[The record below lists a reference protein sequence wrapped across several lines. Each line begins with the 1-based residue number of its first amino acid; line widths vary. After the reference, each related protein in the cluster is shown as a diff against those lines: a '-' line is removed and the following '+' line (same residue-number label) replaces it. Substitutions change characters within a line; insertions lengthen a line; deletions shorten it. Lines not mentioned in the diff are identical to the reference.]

1 MTADQKTPIRHEDL
15 LVIDG
20 LVFLS
25 DGSADAL
32 LAGNVAAV
40 NLTVVNPLSDF
51 DRAVDETLVWQRRA
65 AAADSPWLPV
75 RNADDILAARQAGK
89 VGLIMGWQNTRP
101 IGDRLDRIGFFH
113 SLGTRVMQL
122 TYNEANLLGDGCLE
136 PRNAGLSRLGCDAV
150 AEMNA
155 VGVAIDLSHCGEQ
168 TTLDAV
174 RHSRKP
180 VLLTHAN
187 ASAVAKSVRNK
198 SDAVLRAVAD
208 GGGIVG
214 LSLHGFMNWSG
225 DPKRPP
231 SLEGFVEQARY
242 ICNLVGDDHV
252 GMGNDYACVRSP
264 EVTADFLRMTA
275 ERYPGA
281 SADFIAAFGNSLAGR
296 FPKET
301 PTPREIGRVT
311 VALDRAGFSSR
322 QIEGIMGQNLLR
334 ALREIWS

>member
-1 MTADQKTPIRHEDL
+1 MVADKATSIRHEDL

-20 LVFLS
+20 LVFFS

-51 DRAVDETLVWQRRA
+51 DRAVDETVLWQRRA
-65 AAADSPWLPV
+65 AAADSSWRLV
-75 RNADDILAARQAGK
+75 HDADDILAARRARK
-89 VGLIMGWQNTRP
+89 VGLIMGWQNMRP

-113 SLGTRVMQL
+113 SLGTRIMQL

-136 PRNAGLSRLGCDAV
+136 PRNAGLSRLGRDAV

-168 TTLDAV
+168 TCLDAV
-174 RHSRKP
+174 RHSSKP

-187 ASAVAKSVRNK
+187 ASAVARSVRNK

-208 GGGIVG
+208 GGGMVG

-242 ICNLVGDDHV
+242 IRNLVGDEHI
-252 GMGNDYACVRSP
+252 GMGNDYASVRSP
-264 EVTADFLRMTA
+264 EVAADFLKMTA

-311 VALDRAGFSSR
+311 AALDRTGFSAR

-334 ALREIWS
+334 ALRDIWR